1 MDFALDEEQLMLQ
14 QSIRR
19 FVQKEIKPIL
29 VDYYNRRDPK
39 DPRPRE
45 IRKKLHDMGLF
56 GLGFDPKWGGGGAS
70 LVTQAMVCEELGAG
84 DMNFTGGLAYFL
96 QVAHFME
103 VFLTDEQKA
112 EWYPVIM
119 NDPYYVM
126 GNCTSEEESSSDATL
141 PYDEPGKAVMTYVEP
156 DGDDYVI
163 NGKKYWVTGGASA
176 KLYIVWCRNDRNKP
190 LSECFTPLLV
200 PRDAP
205 GVSLGSLH
213 ELMMAD
219 RIGNPASAEVIFE
232 NVRVPKRY
240 LVGEYGKMFWPRMK
254 EFVHDYICHVA
265 NYLGIARDCYE
276 RTVEYAKTRVQ
287 GGKPIIEHPNI
298 AIKVAE
304 MLEIIETSRL
314 LINKVAWSWDTN
326 KDYNPA
332 MPFLVKSFVADSL
345 SKFYENALDIWG
357 GPGVVIESPIQR
369 AFRNQFARRHGA
381 GTPDFCRIRAAKY
394 L

>member
-14 QSIRR
+14 QSIRK
-19 FVQKEIKPIL
+19 FVQKEVKPVL

-45 IRKKLHDMGLF
+45 IRRKLYDMGLY

-119 NDPYYVM
+119 NDPYFVM

-141 PYDEPGKAVMTYVEP
+141 PYDEPGKAVTTYVVP
-156 DGDDYVI
+156 DGDDYII

-176 KLYIVWCRNDRNKP
+176 KLYVVWCRSDKNKP

-200 PRDAP
+200 PRDTP

-219 RIGNPASAEVIFE
+219 RIGNPASAEVIFD

-240 LVGEYGKMFWPRMK
+240 MVGEYGKMFWPRMK
-254 EFVHDYICHVA
+254 EFVHDYVCHVA

-314 LINKVAWSWDTN
+314 LIHKVAWSWDTN
-326 KDYNPA
+326 KEYNQA

-345 SKFYENALDIWG
+345 SRFYEYALDIWG
-357 GPGVVIESPIQR
+357 GPGAILESPIQR
-369 AFRNQFARRHGA
+369 AFRNQVARRHGA